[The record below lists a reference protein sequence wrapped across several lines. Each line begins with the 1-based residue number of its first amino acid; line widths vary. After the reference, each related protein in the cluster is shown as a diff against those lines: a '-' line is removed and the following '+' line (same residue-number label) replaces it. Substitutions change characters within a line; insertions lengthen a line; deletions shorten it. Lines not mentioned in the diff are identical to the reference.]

1 MGRRSAQPEPE
12 AGPDIDRRRR
22 NLARQIRLSSKTWVR
37 DHIDRNAADRLG
49 LGDLHY
55 QKVGGS

>member
-49 LGDLHY
+49 LGDTY
-55 QKVGGS
+55 DQKVGS